1 MGRGGDDED
10 NGNTT
15 SHCCLPRSV
24 TDDGLSIAIGIVARG
39 QWGRWGSK
47 RQWKPPQDNM
57 LYLVCNLLLR
67 YGDVTLG
74 FMWMWN
80 ARYFVDDK
88 KWKTMDDQLLRF
100 GKIYH
105 R

>member
-1 MGRGGDDED
+1 
-10 NGNTT
+10 
-15 SHCCLPRSV
+15 
-24 TDDGLSIAIGIVARG
+24 
-39 QWGRWGSK
+39 
-47 RQWKPPQDNM
+47 M

>member
-1 MGRGGDDED
+1 MGTLGIEATMETAARQRAV
-10 NGNTT
+10 
-15 SHCCLPRSV
+15 PR
-24 TDDGLSIAIGIVARG
+24 L
-39 QWGRWGSK
+39 Q
-47 RQWKPPQDNM
+47 
-57 LYLVCNLLLR
+57 LLR